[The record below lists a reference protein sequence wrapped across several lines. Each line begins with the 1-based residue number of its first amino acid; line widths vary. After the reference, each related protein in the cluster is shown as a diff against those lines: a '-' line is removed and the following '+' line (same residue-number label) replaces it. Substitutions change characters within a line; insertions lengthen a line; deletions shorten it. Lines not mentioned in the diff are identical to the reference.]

1 MIRDERAGDVAAIR
15 DVHDRAFR
23 RAEEGRLVDALRAGG
38 ATLLSLVA
46 VAAGADDQIV
56 GHIMYSPAS
65 IGEIQGAGLAPVAV
79 LPEHQRRGV
88 GRALIEAGNQR
99 IRGTGCPFIIVLG
112 HPDYYQRFGFTP
124 ASRHGVTCQWNVP
137 DEAFMMLVLDE
148 SAMSGQSGVATYRQ
162 EFSGVA

>member
-1 MIRDERAGDVAAIR
+1 
-15 DVHDRAFR
+15 
-23 RAEEGRLVDALRAGG
+23 
-38 ATLLSLVA
+38 
-46 VAAGADDQIV
+46 
-56 GHIMYSPAS
+56 MYSPAS
-65 IGEIQGAGLAPVAV
+65 IGEIHGAGLAPVAV

-148 SAMSGQSGVATYRQ
+148 SAMNGQSGVATYRQ